1 MPAVTPEADKRRAS
15 RDQGTFGAGPFDK
28 PEDFTMYDRCITR
41 GIVGSVLPVV
51 YGNGNRIIQA
61 PGQVVISYEMVHDTR
76 VIYTDGRPHVGR
88 GIRQILGDSRGH
100 WEGNTLVIETTNLT
114 DKTSIGLNG
123 NGLRHSADMV
133 MTERITRVGADEL
146 RYEIRINDPKT
157 YVAPF
162 TISLPLVSPPGYKLL
177 PYECLEG
184 DYAVAN
190 ALSAERAEDKAL
202 AEDAKKGIVRARK
215 TITQDN
221 VNAPRPAAGTPGAE

>member
-1 MPAVTPEADKRRAS
+1 
-15 RDQGTFGAGPFDK
+15 
-28 PEDFTMYDRCITR
+28 
-41 GIVGSVLPVV
+41 VLPVV

-76 VIYTDGRPHVGR
+76 VIYTDGRPHVGK

-100 WEGNTLVIETTNLT
+100 WEGNTLVVETTNLT
-114 DKTSIGLNG
+114 DRTSIGLNG
-123 NGLRHSADMV
+123 NGLRHSADMM
-133 MTERITRVGADEL
+133 MTERITRVGPDEL
-146 RYEIRINDPKT
+146 RYEIRISDPKT
-157 YVAPF
+157 YAAPF
-162 TISLPLVSPPGYKLL
+162 TISLPLVSPAGYKLL

-190 ALSAERAEDKAL
+190 ALSAERAEDRAL
-202 AEDAKKGIVRARK
+202 EEDAKKGIVRARK